1 MENIGKELEAKH
13 GFKCKIDYDKNYK
26 TDKFDTLKIATYK
39 KKVIGNL
46 EIHVTNSYNFVAAE
60 WKYTNTTIEICQG
73 SEYQELK
80 INSLEELLTL
90 INILS
95 GSPWQKIY
103 QKVEN

>member
-1 MENIGKELEAKH
+1 MAQDSNISWTRHTA
-13 GFKCKIDYDKNYK
+13 
-26 TDKFDTLKIATYK
+26 
-39 KKVIGNL
+39 NL
-46 EIHVTNSYNFVAAE
+46 
-60 WKYTNTTIEICQG
+60 CQG